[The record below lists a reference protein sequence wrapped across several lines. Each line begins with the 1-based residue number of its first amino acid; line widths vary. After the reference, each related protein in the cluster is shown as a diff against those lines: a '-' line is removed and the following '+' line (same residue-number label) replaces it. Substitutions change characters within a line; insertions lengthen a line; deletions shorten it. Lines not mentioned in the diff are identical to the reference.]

1 MATIQNGLNAF
12 SEGLLDSNTG
22 LAVFLFGFIKRLLIP
37 FGYITFSMHHSGLN
51 LVLGKMLL
59 ER

>member
-1 MATIQNGLNAF
+1 MAIIWPYIQTGLNSF

-37 FGYITFSMHHSGLN
+37 F
-51 LVLGKMLL
+51 
-59 ER
+59 